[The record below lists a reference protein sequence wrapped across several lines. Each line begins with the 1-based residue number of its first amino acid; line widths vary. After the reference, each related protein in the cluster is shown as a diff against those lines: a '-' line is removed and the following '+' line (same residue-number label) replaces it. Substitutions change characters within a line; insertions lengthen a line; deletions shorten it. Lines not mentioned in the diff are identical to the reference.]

1 MARNYPKK
9 SYRPSRKTSVPKSI
23 KAYVKKQLPKVELKC
38 KTESADEVAM
48 DSLSPQ
54 YYIQE
59 LTSMVQGTTRATR
72 IGNKCTVKK
81 IDIRGAMFNNSTRDC
96 FTRHLLLKCAG
107 DVTVST
113 IGEFFDPGNG
123 TIGDLLTVNGLNQIY
138 TRINPVKFKVLMDK
152 TIKIAGAAS
161 GDGGAATAFFK
172 HATALGRGLNIQYE
186 NNTSGEYNQDW
197 RLVYVVLLGEAKDD
211 SIGGGFELSFQ
222 ADTYFTDA

>member
-1 MARNYPKK
+1 MARTYPKK

-23 KAYVKKQLPKVELKC
+23 KAYVKRQLPKVEEKC
-38 KTESADEVAM
+38 KTASADEVAM

-59 LTSMVQGTTRATR
+59 LTSIDQGTTRATR
-72 IGNKCTVKK
+72 IGNKLTVKK
-81 IDIRGAMFNNSTRDC
+81 VNIRGAMFNNSTRDC

-113 IGEFFDPGNG
+113 IGEFFDAGNG
-123 TIGDLLTVNGLNQIY
+123 AIGDLLTINGLNQIY

-152 TIKIAGAAS
+152 TVRIS
-161 GDGGAATAFFK
+161 GTATGDSGAATIFFK
-172 HATALGRGLNIQYE
+172 HQKALGRGLNIQYE
-186 NNTSGEYNQDW
+186 NNTVGEYNQDW

-211 SIGGGFELSFQ
+211 SIGGGMELSFQ